1 MPISLRDVISKQF
14 LGCIFSVSSTCLATC
29 LAHKHSYNPSP
40 PKRAHTHTHTHR
52 ISSFSVQ
59 PSLSSAALENDF
71 IGMTSVPLPPYFCH
85 PGPQPAS
92 KCSMQ
97 HHRSSSFFASP
108 LLLSLSARSDFSSD
122 KSNISFQ
129 SQQRQGLLSFFSLPL
144 TIPLHP
150 PLSTK
155 QKMGAGAVAG
165 YYLFEI
171 SILIIDQ

>member
-1 MPISLRDVISKQF
+1 MPISLRDAISKQF
-14 LGCIFSVSSTCLATC
+14 LGCIFSVSSTCPATC
-29 LAHKHSYNPSP
+29 LAHKHSCNPSP
-40 PKRAHTHTHTHR
+40 PKCTHTHTHR

-108 LLLSLSARSDFSSD
+108 LLLTLSARSDFSSAE
-122 KSNISFQ
+122 SNISFQ
-129 SQQRQGLLSFFSLPL
+129 SQQHQGLLSFLSLPSSSHF
-144 TIPLHP
+144 IPHC
-150 PLSTK
+150 PLSRK
-155 QKMGAGAVAG
+155 WVQAPLQAIICLS
-165 YYLFEI
+165 YL
-171 SILIIDQ
+171 S

>member
-14 LGCIFSVSSTCLATC
+14 LVVFSRSLPLVSLHVLHINTAATP
-29 LAHKHSYNPSP
+29 LLQN
-40 PKRAHTHTHTHR
+40 AHTHTHTHR

-108 LLLSLSARSDFSSD
+108 LLLSLSARSDFSSAE
-122 KSNISFQ
+122 SNISFQ
-129 SQQRQGLLSFFSLPL
+129 SQQHQGLLSFLSLPL

-165 YYLFEI
+165 
-171 SILIIDQ
+171 